1 MRGVFGRELAFRC
14 VRRKPAVF
22 TLRIPGAGKAHLRD
36 MKRIL
41 NYTAPLI
48 LGLAF
53 VATLAATGC
62 AVRYYDADHRDY
74 HRWNGG
80 EDRAYHGYWNDRHPR
95 EEYREYSRLNDG
107 QRKDYWKWRHDHPDR
122 DRR

>member
-1 MRGVFGRELAFRC
+1 MRIE
-14 VRRKPAVF
+14 
-22 TLRIPGAGKAHLRD
+22 
-36 MKRIL
+36 MKRIVHHMTKL
-41 NYTAPLI
+41 L

-74 HRWNGG
+74 HRWDPD

-95 EEYREYSRLNDG
+95 EPYRDYGRLDG
-107 QRKDYWKWRHDHPDR
+107 GQQRDYWNWRHGHPDAGRGDNRDRGRGDDRNSRGDDKDR
-122 DRR
+122 DRH